1 MCESLNSAVVPLFE
15 KTLTAS
21 DVGRL
26 GRMVLPKSCVE
37 TYFPPISEPGGV
49 YLQIEDVKGKKLVF
63 KFRFWPNNSS
73 RIYVLEGVHAWIQS
87 MQLQVGDFGIFY
99 YPLIVQ

>member
-1 MCESLNSAVVPLFE
+1 MMCESLNSAVVPLFE

-37 TYFPPISEPGGV
+37 VS
-49 YLQIEDVKGKKLVF
+49 LVTKHLNF
-63 KFRFWPNNSS
+63 ALKS
-73 RIYVLEGVHAWIQS
+73 
-87 MQLQVGDFGIFY
+87 
-99 YPLIVQ
+99 